1 MRIRGSFEQAIC
13 IVLVISTSEK
23 PLKSYELS
31 QRLMVSDSYLKKIMR
46 QLVTHDVVTS
56 IASKNGGFIL
66 TRPCEDITLL
76 DLFNAIEGEEAF
88 AVSTSLVDKVFT
100 TQKEVHEK
108 EEQIMA
114 YLNQAEQEYR
124 QKLKEI
130 SIAQII
136 RS

>member
-13 IVLVISTSEK
+13 IVLLISTSEK
-23 PLKSYELS
+23 PMKSYELS

-56 IASKNGGFIL
+56 IASKNGGFVL
-66 TRPCEDITLL
+66 TRPCEAITLL

-88 AVSTSLVDKVFT
+88 AVSTALVDKVFT

-114 YLNQAEQEYR
+114 YLNQAE
-124 QKLKEI
+124 KE
-130 SIAQII
+130 
-136 RS
+136 